1 MTIEQYFEEVAA
13 KYRQG
18 IATEHTYRTYL
29 QQLIESIATDTT
41 VTNEPKR
48 VKVGA
53 PDYILTKKE
62 IPIGY
67 IEAKDIIPNILDRK
81 DTKAQV
87 KKYFG
92 GGLGNNFILTDYLE
106 FRFYREDELVDT
118 ISIGTADGSNI
129 EAHRSDFKRL
139 QDRLLNF
146 TLTYGQ
152 TIKSS
157 SKLASMMAAKARM
170 IKDVIF
176 NALHDEDD
184 QGGDLRNQLESFRRI
199 LIHDMTEESFADVYA
214 QTITYGLFAARL
226 NDYTLEDFSRM
237 EAAELLPKTNPFLRQ
252 LFGQIGAL
260 DLDDRLVWIVDDLVE
275 VFRACNVREILAGYG
290 KASKRNDPI
299 VHFYEDFL
307 AEYDSKLRKAR
318 GVWYTPEPVVD
329 FIVRAVDEVLK
340 TEFGLADGL
349 ADTSKTT
356 ITVQTQ
362 TPDKRTKSGFKEIE
376 REIHKV
382 QVLDPATG
390 TGTFLARVI
399 QEIHSKMG
407 HMPALWN
414 KYVND
419 DLLPRIHG
427 FELLMASYAMAHL
440 KLDLALRETGAE
452 PKKRLSVYLT
462 NSLEEAHPDT
472 GTLFSS
478 WLSRESDEA
487 NRIKKDMPIMC
498 VIGNP
503 PYSISSSNKSAWI
516 EHLMKDYKKDLN
528 ERNIN
533 PLSDDYIKFIRFA
546 ENFIEKRGKGVF
558 AYISNNS
565 FIDGIIH
572 RQMRK
577 HLLESFEKIYIFDL
591 HGSSKK
597 REITKDGTPDKNVFD
612 IQQGVCISLMVK
624 TSISKTHA
632 EVYHRDFVGK
642 REEKYHFL
650 EKENISE
657 INWTYLNPISPN
669 YFFIPFKKKSE
680 LYNSWLSIHDLF
692 PVSSVG
698 SSSQNDNVAIH
709 FTQESLKNVLSDF
722 TQLSEETLRQK
733 YQIKSDSRDWVL
745 KTAIEDIKKNN
756 HAIGRIM
763 YRPFDNRFT
772 LLPNKSKGFIAYS
785 RPTLIHH
792 LNNPN
797 YNLLSCRQQSTF
809 DYQHVFISRLVGE
822 GNSISL
828 QTKERTYCFPLYVY
842 KEKDGQ
848 LSLSNQLEPLC
859 RPNFNNIHIKK
870 IENILGLKLIVDQE
884 IVEGPKFDSFSPL
897 NLLDYIYAILH
908 SPKYRQEF
916 KSELK
921 IDFPKIP
928 YPADQETF
936 WQLGKLGEELRQLHL
951 MESPKLDQHHIRFDG
966 GDNMGVER
974 IGKKSFDISQ
984 ERVYINDEVYF
995 EGVPLIA
1002 WEFYVG
1008 GFQPAQK
1015 WLKDRQGREL
1025 SYDDVKHYM
1034 RIIKALTETDR
1045 IMKEIDEVDFM
1056 GE

>member
-1 MTIEQYFEEVAA
+1 MTVDQYFEEVAN

-18 IATEHTYRTYL
+18 LATEHTYRTYL
-29 QQLIESIATDTT
+29 QQLIENIAPDTT

-53 PDYILTKKE
+53 PDYILTKKG
-62 IPIGY
+62 IPVGY
-67 IEAKDIIPNILDRK
+67 IEAKDIIPGILDRK
-81 DTKAQV
+81 DSQVQV

-118 ISIGTADGSNI
+118 ISIGKTDGTNI

-139 QDRLLNF
+139 RERLLNF

-157 SKLASMMAAKARM
+157 RKLASMMAAKARM

-176 NALHDEDD
+176 NALQDEEDH
-184 QGGDLRNQLESFRRI
+184 GGDLRKQLDAFRLI
-199 LIHDMTEESFADVYA
+199 LIHDMTEASFADVYA

-226 NDYTLEDFSRM
+226 NDYTLQDFSRM

-275 VFRACNVREILAGYG
+275 LFKACNVREILADYG
-290 KASKRNDPI
+290 KVSKRNDPI

-329 FIVRAVDEVLK
+329 FIVRAVDEILQ

-356 ITVQTQ
+356 ITVPTQ
-362 TPDKRTKSGFKEIE
+362 TPDKRTKSGYKEVE

-407 HMPALWN
+407 HMPALWK

-440 KLDLALRETGAE
+440 KLDIALRETGAE
-452 PKKRLSVYLT
+452 PNKRLSVYLT

-503 PYSISSSNKSAWI
+503 PYSMSSSNKSNWI
-516 EHLMKDYKKDLN
+516 ESLMDTYKKNLN

-533 PLSDDYIKFIRFA
+533 PLSDDYIKFIRYGHFYINKNG
-546 ENFIEKRGKGVF
+546 EGILGFIT
-558 AYISNNS
+558 NNS
-565 FIDGIIH
+565 YLDGLIH

-577 HLLESFEKIYIFDL
+577 SLVSSFNKIFILDL
-591 HGSSKK
+591 HGNSK
-597 REITKDGTPDKNVFD
+597 RQEVAKDGSKDENVFD
-612 IQQGVCISLMVK
+612 IMPGTAIILLAKKRDEKNCQIYYSECLGLRKEKYNFLNNASMTSINWENLPIDSEDCFFVPKDFELKGKYDSFFSVNKLFELGANGIKTERDNIAIWFNSNEVNQVKNDLLQLTEQSFKEKYNIAKEGRDWKVVSAQKDISLNKNV
-624 TSISKTHA
+624 S
-632 EVYHRDFVGK
+632 
-642 REEKYHFL
+642 
-650 EKENISE
+650 
-657 INWTYLNPISPN
+657 
-669 YFFIPFKKKSE
+669 
-680 LYNSWLSIHDLF
+680 
-692 PVSSVG
+692 PVS
-698 SSSQNDNVAIH
+698 I
-709 FTQESLKNVLSDF
+709 L
-722 TQLSEETLRQK
+722 
-733 YQIKSDSRDWVL
+733 
-745 KTAIEDIKKNN
+745 
-756 HAIGRIM
+756 
-763 YRPFDNRFT
+763 YRPFDVRQT
-772 LLPNKSKGFIAYS
+772 IYTGKTKGFIGYPRS
-785 RPTLIHH
+785 VISDH
-792 LNNPN
+792 LNMDDNIG
-797 YNLLSCRQQSTF
+797 LVLGRQGQVHSKGPWDLIFVT
-809 DYQHVFISRLVGE
+809 
-822 GNSISL
+822 NSILDTNLFYRGGNMTYPLFTYPKENQEKTLFKVSKREPNL
-828 QTKERTYCFPLYVY
+828 NIEIIEKITNRLKLKFTKEKTDDKLFYSPVDILDYVY
-842 KEKDGQ
+842 
-848 LSLSNQLEPLC
+848 S
-859 RPNFNNIHIKK
+859 
-870 IENILGLKLIVDQE
+870 IL
-884 IVEGPKFDSFSPL
+884 F
-897 NLLDYIYAILH
+897 
-908 SPKYRQEF
+908 SPKYRENFKEF
-916 KSELK
+916 LK

-928 YPADQETF
+928 YPSDQNIF
-936 WQLGKLGEELRQLHL
+936 WKLVDLGSQLRQFHL
-951 MESPKLDQHHIRFDG
+951 MKSPLLDQHQIRFDG
-966 GDNMGVER
+966 GENMKVDT
-974 IGKKSFDISQ
+974 IGKKSYDASQ
-984 ERVYINDEVYF
+984 ERVYINKEVYF

-1002 WEFYVG
+1002 WEFYIG
-1008 GFQPAQK
+1008 GYQPAQK
-1015 WLKDRQGREL
+1015 WLKDRKGREL
-1025 SYDDVKHYM
+1025 SFADVKHYM

-1045 IMKEIDEVDFM
+1045 IMKEIDKIDFM
-1056 GE
+1056 GED